1 MARQAIEQA
10 RTVEKFSP
18 SLVSMIGRLVQEITL
33 YETKVPIKVISDGQ
47 TSIAVRGFGRVGVV
61 TSKIINLK
69 PGRYAFEGKRTGYK
83 SVLIWLEISP
93 EQSGVLVSIVCNE
106 QI

>member
-10 RTVEKFSP
+10 QTVEEFSP
-18 SLVSMIGRLVQEITL
+18 SVASMTRMLVQEITL
-33 YETKVPIKVISDGQ
+33 YETKVPITVISDGQ
-47 TSIAVRGFGRVGVV
+47 TSVTVRGVGRVGVV
-61 TSKIINLK
+61 TSKIIELK

-83 SVLIWLEISP
+83 SVLVWLDIPPDQSEI
-93 EQSGVLVSIVCNE
+93 LVSVVCNE